1 MGEVSVQVDLFNHPG
16 TGEQKVTVKGRCSK
30 RISSSTLFLLP
41 SFLPPYLLHMPYIQ
55 MYLLFIVLAA
65 NDLRWQIS
73 GSGTFKPFV
82 EVHLVGPHLADK
94 KRKMATKSKNNTW
107 TPKFNETFH
116 L

>member
-1 MGEVSVQVDLFNHPG
+1 MPSQDQPVGEISVQVDLFNHPG
-16 TGEQKVTVKGRCSK
+16 TGEQKITVKGLIK
-30 RISSSTLFLLP
+30 NKKFNFYYYFL
-41 SFLPPYLLHMPYIQ
+41 
-55 MYLLFIVLAA
+55 VLAA

-94 KRKMATKSKNNTW
+94 KRKVSTKTKNNTW